1 MCRQLARR
9 SLISTVVPHEAK
21 RRSQMRN
28 CASENLEISGFV
40 LCTPRN
46 DGDGYVALV
55 LTPITSAEAAMSP
68 PGTFSFDAPG
78 DAARA
83 AELRRVKVLAT
94 LVLVGTLAL
103 FVTAKAL
110 VPVHPVFGFV
120 AAFAEAATIG
130 GLADWYAVVALFKR
144 PLGLPIPHTAII
156 QSNQHRIAD
165 KLGEFIEVHFLE
177 AAPVAAK
184 LRQIDFGSFIADW
197 LRDRKRSTDLARFTL
212 RLLPEAVT
220 ATETSGLMTFITRRI
235 TTQLQGI
242 DLAPLA
248 AGTLRAFVA
257 EGRHQ
262 GLLDD
267 ILRAVHQS
275 LTEPETMAMIREKIR
290 GELPTLLKL
299 YRADK
304 YLVNKIVASATAF
317 FEEVRDD
324 PKHPFRGEFDR
335 MVLTF
340 VDRLGSDPSY
350 ADRIDG
356 LKRDLLA
363 RPELGDLAR
372 NVWSNARSFIERSA
386 SGESQVL
393 QQHLAGMFMKT
404 GDTLAADPELRAE
417 INQGFVAVLRSF
429 IADQKSVVSSF
440 ISDQVKAWDM
450 GQLLQLIEINIGRDL
465 QYIRFNG
472 SLIGGLAGL
481 ALYTAEVLP
490 RML

>member
-1 MCRQLARR
+1 MIAQDAAKTPLLEHDGTSFIGKIRM
-9 SLISTVVPHEAK
+9 TV
-21 RRSQMRN
+21 S
-28 CASENLEISGFV
+28 
-40 LCTPRN
+40 
-46 DGDGYVALV
+46 
-55 LTPITSAEAAMSP
+55 
-68 PGTFSFDAPG
+68 GTFSFGAPG

-83 AELRRVKVLAT
+83 AELRRVKALATVVLA
-94 LVLVGTLAL
+94 GTLAL

-110 VPVHPVFGFV
+110 LPLHPIFGFV

-130 GLADWYAVVALFKR
+130 GLADWYAVVALFRR

-165 KLGEFIEVHFLE
+165 KLGEFIELHFLE
-177 AAPVAAK
+177 AAPVEAK
-184 LRQIDFGSFIADW
+184 LRQIDFASFIAEW
-197 LRDRKRSTDLARFTL
+197 LRDRKRSADLARFTL
-212 RLLPEAVT
+212 RLLPEAVS
-220 ATETSGLMTFITRRI
+220 ATETSGLMTFIIRRV
-235 TTQLQGI
+235 TTQLQSI

-248 AGTLRAFVA
+248 AGTLRAFVS

-267 ILRAVHQS
+267 ILRAVHES
-275 LTEPETMAMIREKIR
+275 LTEPQTMAMVREKIR

-304 YLVNKIVASATAF
+304 YLVKKIVASATAF
-317 FEEVRDD
+317 FEEVRSD

-340 VDRLGSDPSY
+340 VDKLGSDRAY

-372 NVWSNARSFIERSA
+372 NIWSNTRSFIERSA
-386 SGESQVL
+386 SGETQVL
-393 QQHLAGMFMKT
+393 QHHLTRMFMEAGEALAG
-404 GDTLAADPELRAE
+404 DSELGAE
-417 INQGFVAVLRSF
+417 INQGLVAVLRSF
-429 IADQKSVVSSF
+429 IADQKSGVSSF
-440 ISDQVKAWDM
+440 ISDQVKGWDM
-450 GQLLQLIEINIGRDL
+450 GQLISLIEINIGKDL

-481 ALYTAEVLP
+481 SLYTIEFLL
-490 RML
+490 RLL